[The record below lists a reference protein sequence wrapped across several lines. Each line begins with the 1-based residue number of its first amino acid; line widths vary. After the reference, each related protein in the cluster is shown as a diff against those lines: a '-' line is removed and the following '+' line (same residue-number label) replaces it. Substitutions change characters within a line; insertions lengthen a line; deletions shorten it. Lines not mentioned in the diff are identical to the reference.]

1 MQGPAGDLV
10 RELTAKV
17 TENDSIALSIES
29 VIADEEA
36 QISID

>member
-1 MQGPAGDLV
+1 LAF
-10 RELTAKV
+10 KV
-17 TENDSIALSIES
+17 TEAESIALSIES